1 MSMDRE
7 GLIELMDMFL
17 PGDSEIERTVPSCD
31 TCLHDERCNKDEVAM
46 ECGRQECCVK
56 FIPKS
61 WREHI
66 LIAGDWWS

>member
-1 MSMDRE
+1 MDRD

-17 PGDSEIERTVPSCD
+17 PGDSEIEQTVPSCD
-31 TCLHDERCNKDEVAM
+31 TCLHEEKCGIKPEEL
-46 ECGRQECCVK
+46 ECGGPECCVR

-66 LIAGDWWS
+66 MIAGNWWS